1 MRSGHTARV
10 LSGWPGVRRVAERF
24 SFSKSTRRE
33 VDGSWVGK
41 GDAVSVMGERTT
53 LPRVKPEPTFR
64 VTEVTFPVNRR
75 MPRSDLRRA
84 RMGSSLREREMA
96 MERPIV
102 HARKTLSFMV
112 GKESREL
119 VTVGKAVPW

>member
-1 MRSGHTARV
+1 
-10 LSGWPGVRRVAERF
+10 
-24 SFSKSTRRE
+24 
-33 VDGSWVGK
+33 
-41 GDAVSVMGERTT
+41 
-53 LPRVKPEPTFR
+53 
-64 VTEVTFPVNRR
+64 
-75 MPRSDLRRA
+75 
-84 RMGSSLREREMA
+84 MGSSLREREMA